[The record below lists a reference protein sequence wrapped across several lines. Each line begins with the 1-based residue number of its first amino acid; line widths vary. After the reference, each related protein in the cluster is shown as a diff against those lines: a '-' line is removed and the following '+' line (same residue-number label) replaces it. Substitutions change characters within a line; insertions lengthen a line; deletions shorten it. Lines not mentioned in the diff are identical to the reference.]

1 MASVAGGI
9 DANDR
14 RKHIRFP
21 MVLKLLYSFGT
32 GEWAEGTLINIS
44 SRGIL
49 FEGCG
54 KLPVGRRIEISI
66 RWPFLLEG
74 DTPLQLRVRG
84 RVVRS
89 DSQGTAVMTLAHD
102 FRTAGRKRP
111 VPKPEVRTVGCP
123 A

>member
-1 MASVAGGI
+1 MAFEAG

-21 MVLKLLYSFGT
+21 MVLKLLYSLGT

-49 FEGCG
+49 FQGCG
-54 KLPVGRRIEISI
+54 KLPVGKRLEISVK
-66 RWPFLLEG
+66 WPFLLEG

-89 DSQGTAVMTLAHD
+89 DSRETAVMTLAHE
-102 FRTAGRKRP
+102 FRTVARKRAA
-111 VPKPEVRTVGCP
+111 PKPAVRTVGCP